1 MERPPSPPEPEPRIT
16 RSDLAVVIRRA
27 AELYSREADA
37 DEQLSEA
44 EVLRIAEELGL
55 PDRHVRQALYELPAR
70 PLPTTRLD
78 RWFGVP
84 AAQASRVVPGEPGT
98 VMDRL
103 EAYLATREYLR
114 LVRRQAHR
122 ASFTPADD
130 AISSMARAVRRP
142 AGQWQIARSQVLVDV
157 RPMAGDESHVRV
169 HLDMAS
175 RRRRAVA
182 GGLAGGIALGVP
194 VAAALAIPTGG
205 LVFDLAGGAAAATA
219 AVSAGLAGLGGTVT
233 AALAIARAR
242 FRNRLDNAR
251 TEMAALL
258 DRLEAGGR
266 LDPPPAPWLRG
277 LKEHVNRTLRGG
289 GT

>member
-1 MERPPSPPEPEPRIT
+1 MERPSPPPEPEPRIT
-16 RSDLAVVIRRA
+16 RSDLALVIRRA
-27 AELYSREADA
+27 AELYSREAEA

-70 PLPTTRLD
+70 PFPTTRLD
-78 RWFGVP
+78 RWFGIP
-84 AAQASRVVPGEPGT
+84 GADATRVVPGEPGT

-103 EAYLATREYLR
+103 EGYLATREYLR

-157 RPMAGDESHVRV
+157 RPMPGEESHVRV
-169 HLDMAS
+169 QLDMA
-175 RRRRAVA
+175 RRRRRVVA
-182 GGLAGGIALGVP
+182 GGLAGGIALGIP

-205 LVFDLAGGAAAATA
+205 LVFDVAGGAAAATA

-233 AALAIARAR
+233 ATLAIARAR
-242 FRNRLDNAR
+242 FRNRVDNAR
-251 TEMAALL
+251 LEMAALL
-258 DRLEAGGR
+258 DRLEVGGR

-277 LKEHVNRTLRGG
+277 LKEQVNRTLRGG
-289 GT
+289 GA